1 MDKHYY
7 TWPKIDVERAQ
18 RALAKGGT
26 LFDLP
31 SSFGN
36 GCAVYR
42 TALETKSG
50 ACYLVSDFV
59 KRGLDTGPAN

>member
-7 TWPKIDVERAQ
+7 NWPKIDVERAQ
-18 RALAKGGT
+18 RALANGGT

-31 SSFGN
+31 SCFGS

-42 TALETKSG
+42 TALETKRG

-59 KRGLDTGPAN
+59 KRGLGDAPAN